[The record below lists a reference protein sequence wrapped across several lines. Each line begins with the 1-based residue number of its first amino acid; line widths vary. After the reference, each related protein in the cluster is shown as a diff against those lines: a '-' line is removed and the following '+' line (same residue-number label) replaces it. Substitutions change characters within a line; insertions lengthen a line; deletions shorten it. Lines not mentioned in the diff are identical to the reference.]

1 MPGTIQVSVLD
12 FEGLN
17 SSSSSRVSIK
27 VSKGKIEY
35 RTWHKGEF
43 SFPLTTL
50 RDNFIITI
58 QDAEGKEISHT
69 GVETRLVVEKGVWD
83 DIFSFEGGGHVHMRL
98 QFVLSEEERQRIR
111 IMRESALKKKHE
123 ELRNSGHGSPNS
135 ASVSYSKV
143 SGSQE
148 SLLRSE
154 LLTNEASQVS
164 VPLNSP
170 KDAKFDIGNRNS
182 SVLKQNSTVKDC
194 FTDSVPPK
202 LEKRNKDSIPS
213 DAEKPNNSKKPG
225 PAGKALSNVKN
236 MISAFEGSLNQDARP
251 SIKPPPKLYPNRK
264 MGADSFLENSSS
276 KGTEDLKESTAA
288 CIQTERK
295 FSDLKGRFKVKES
308 ESVVKEDKKHS
319 KDFKRASTIE
329 KASFS
334 QRMLDKYSKS
344 NQLWNLSTARQR
356 SSRKSI
362 TKEGGEEILQK
373 DPQVAEGN
381 SNGKLNSVAIQSDDH
396 CSIGSSG
403 LWIFPG
409 EAKCSCITT
418 GSKQIMDLMGGFWDE
433 ANNHQIKFSACDP
446 KNIGE
451 VNNVDVGTSV
461 VANEDGKTSSEKIR
475 PRVEIST
482 EPKESIGPFG
492 QVVKVVIMAGFAT
505 LVFLTGKRTYR
516 LDPLPILQ
524 M

>member
-182 SVLKQNSTVKDC
+182 SVLKQNST
-194 FTDSVPPK
+194 DSVPPK

-264 MGADSFLENSSS
+264 MGADSFLEN
-276 KGTEDLKESTAA
+276 
-288 CIQTERK
+288 
-295 FSDLKGRFKVKES
+295 SDLKGRFKVKES

-433 ANNHQIKFSACDP
+433 ANNHQ
-446 KNIGE
+446 NTRQ

-516 LDPLPILQ
+516 
-524 M
+524 